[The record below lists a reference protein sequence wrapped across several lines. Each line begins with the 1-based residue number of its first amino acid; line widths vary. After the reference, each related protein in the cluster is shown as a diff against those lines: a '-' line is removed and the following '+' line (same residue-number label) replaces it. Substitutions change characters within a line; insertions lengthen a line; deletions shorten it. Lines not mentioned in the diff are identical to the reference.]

1 MNFASYGV
9 FNTLNTDQKLHR
21 FKKILECINK
31 HYKYNLDE
39 AINAQGESTGEQKRL
54 IGYLRHTYIKGVSV

>member
-21 FKKILECINK
+21 FKKILECINE